1 MTMMNTKKLTTLGK
15 VWFSKTG
22 TKMVN
27 TCQRKRER
35 RGRGGEGGGVREVE
49 KRGREGGGRNWDEGK
64 KLMNK

>member
-1 MTMMNTKKLTTLGK
+1 
-15 VWFSKTG
+15 
-22 TKMVN
+22 MVN